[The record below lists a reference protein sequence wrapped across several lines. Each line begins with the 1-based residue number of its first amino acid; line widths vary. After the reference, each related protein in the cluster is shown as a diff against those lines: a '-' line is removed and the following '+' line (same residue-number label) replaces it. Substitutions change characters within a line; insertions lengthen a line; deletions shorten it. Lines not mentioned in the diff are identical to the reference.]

1 MFEPAHCTPRDL
13 NALAYGEVDGIVC
26 NNDVAALAEGGNDT
40 RDGGEG
46 LRVDDAGRDAQVC
59 GDILLCLHVYV
70 LRAIEAGRAARA
82 DAVGAERLDSF
93 LLERLV
99 CDEVVEVQRGE
110 VGDGAAVGELRLGAG
125 RSAPMSASLCARIFQ
140 FQGTLPHNHRSLLVI
155 KLFEGRGCSDQWLG
169 RPFFNELV
177 DLLYLVSLEPSPL
190 PLLA

>member
-1 MFEPAHCTPRDL
+1 VFEPAHCTPRDL
-13 NALAYGEVDGIVC
+13 NALAYREVDGVVC
-26 NNDVAALAEGGNDT
+26 NNDVAALAEGWDDT

-46 LRVDDAGRDAQVC
+46 LCVDDACRDAQVC
-59 GDILLCLHVYV
+59 SDVLLCLHVYV

-110 VGDGAAVGELRLGAG
+110 IGDGAAVGELRLGAG
-125 RSAPMSASLCARIFQ
+125 RSAPMSASLRARTFQ
-140 FQGTLPHNHRSLLVI
+140 FQGTVPHNHRSLLIV
-155 KLFEGRGCSDQWLG
+155 KLFEGCGCSYQWLG

-177 DLLYLVSLEPSPL
+177 NLLYFVSLEPG
-190 PLLA
+190 PLLLLV